1 MDWSL
6 IIFLLVILIFGYRG
20 YRKGLVKSLGRILSV
35 LAGYI
40 CAILYTGEASRLL
53 ESLFLLQGIVAF
65 LAASLLLFFG
75 ASLLVGLLF
84 WLLEKLLLKDATV
97 STASSLGGGVVGL
110 ATGTLLAIVVVWCF
124 TFVRDS
130 RPAEG
135 LATTEP
141 NSSGIEQLANR
152 VAGKAVASAMSLGS
166 TSPEV
171 AKITAAVAAAPADM
185 VQRAQRLANSE
196 DMAAMLND
204 PSNQALLDSGDH
216 EALRKLPEFQQLID
230 NPDLQALA
238 SATGLLDEAARNNQ
252 SLDAEVAIQLTDIWG
267 RAQRVKN
274 NPRVQEIIGDAEFQQ
289 KLRSGNPLDLL
300 TNDKLLELA
309 EIIFAEPAGGSEGTS
324 TSQQTGNAGQPK
336 TSTKMYSWTDDSGR
350 VHYSDTKPASLE

>member
-6 IIFLLVILIFGYRG
+6 IIFLIVILIFGYRG
-20 YRKGLVKSLGRILSV
+20 YRKGLFKSLGRILSV

-40 CAILYTGEASRLL
+40 CAILYTGQASRLL
-53 ESLFLLQGIVAF
+53 ESQFQLQGIVAF
-65 LAASLLLFFG
+65 LGATLLLFFG

-84 WLLEKLLLKDATV
+84 WLLQKLLLEDATV
-97 STASSLGGGVVGL
+97 SIASSLGGGVVGL
-110 ATGTLLAIVVVWCF
+110 ATGTLLAIVIVWCF

-130 RPAEG
+130 RPVET
-135 LATTEP
+135 LATTASNP
-141 NSSGIEQLANR
+141 SGIEQLANR
-152 VAGKAVASAMSLGS
+152 VAGKAVASAMSLSS

-171 AKITAAVAAAPADM
+171 AKISAAVAAAPADM

-196 DMAAMLND
+196 DMAALLND
-204 PSNQALLDSGDH
+204 PRNQALLDSGDH
-216 EALRKLPEFQQLID
+216 EALRKLPAFQQLIK

-238 SATGLLDEAARNNQ
+238 SATGLLDDATRNNQ
-252 SLDAEVAIQLTDIWG
+252 ALDAEVAIQLTDVWG

-274 NPRVQEIIGDAEFQQ
+274 IPRVQEIIGDAEFQQ

-309 EIIFAEPAGGSEGTS
+309 NIIFAEPASESEGAS
-324 TSQQTGNAGQPK
+324 TSQQTGKAGQPETGK
-336 TSTKMYSWTDDSGR
+336 KMYSWTDDSGR
-350 VHYSDTKPASLE
+350 VHYSDTEPAALQ